1 MNNFSYPSRLL
12 YIYPDFN
19 YNDTGILGKGAVAV
33 IKAVF
38 FDLYNTL
45 VHYEPPQEELE
56 AKALQEL
63 GVDVSPEVLR
73 RPIVVADEFIYNEIA
88 RRPLSDRS
96 TEEKMALY
104 AQYQGILLREAGIEY
119 DQKIIPSLLGAMM
132 KSSMDL
138 VLFDDV
144 APAMTD
150 LKSKGVILGL
160 ISNVEQDMTETIT
173 RLGLPSWLEVVVTSQ
188 DTGAGKPRPEIF
200 QEALRRAGVQPPEA
214 IYIGDQYQ
222 VDIVGASGAGMKG
235 ILIDR
240 NNYYGDDI
248 DCPKIRSLSEVAE
261 YL

>member
-1 MNNFSYPSRLL
+1 M
-12 YIYPDFN
+12 
-19 YNDTGILGKGAVAV
+19 

-38 FDLYNTL
+38 FDLYQTL
-45 VHYEPPQEELE
+45 VRYEPPREEIE
-56 AKALQEL
+56 AKVLKDF
-63 GVDVSPEVLR
+63 GIDVSPAVLS
-73 RPIVVADEFIYNEIA
+73 RPMVVADEFIYNEIA

-132 KSSMDL
+132 QSSMDL

-144 APAMTD
+144 TPLLDD
-150 LKSKGVILGL
+150 LKGRGLILGL
-160 ISNVEQDMTETIT
+160 ISNIEQDMTETLT
-173 RLGLPSWLEVVVTSQ
+173 KLELPSWLGIIVTSQ

-200 QEALRRAGVQPPEA
+200 REALRRAGVQPSEA

-222 VDIVGASGAGMKG
+222 VDIVGARGAGMKG

-240 NNYYGDDI
+240 NDYYRDI
-248 DCPKIRSLSEVAE
+248 TDCPKISSLSEVVE